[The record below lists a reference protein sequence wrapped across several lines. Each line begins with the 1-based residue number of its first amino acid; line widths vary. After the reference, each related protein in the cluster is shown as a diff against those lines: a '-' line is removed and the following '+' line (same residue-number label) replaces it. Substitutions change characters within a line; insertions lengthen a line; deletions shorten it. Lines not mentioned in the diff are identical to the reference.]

1 MLSWL
6 VRLILIVA
14 GILAEFFVARDAIN
28 FSIIQ
33 GVMALLIFGVIVI
46 ALAFWPVR
54 WSDFLNRR
62 SQNASK

>member
-6 VRLILIVA
+6 VRLILIVS

-33 GVMALLIFGVIVI
+33 GVMALLLFGLIVF
-46 ALAFWPVR
+46 ALAFWPAR
-54 WSDFLNRR
+54 WSHFFDGR
-62 SQNASK
+62 SQNEPK